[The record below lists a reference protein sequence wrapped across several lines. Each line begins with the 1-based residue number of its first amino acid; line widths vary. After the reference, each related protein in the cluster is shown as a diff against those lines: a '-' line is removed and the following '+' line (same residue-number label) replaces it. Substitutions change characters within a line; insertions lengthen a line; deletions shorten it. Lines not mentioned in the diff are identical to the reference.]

1 MANQKPGKKVDP
13 NRYSKNIDI
22 QAESK
27 MGTLAAVV
35 RMGLMLIGIV
45 GLAMELFRDDGWL
58 KKGLAKL
65 FESTTSMMFIPV
77 IIFVLWLLNRWMS
90 SGNKGETRKSGE
102 LPMYAMMA
110 AGAYY
115 LFMLVT
121 TGGF

>member
-35 RMGLMLIGIV
+35 RMGLMLIGIA